1 MKVTIRLET
10 AGDIA
15 GVRAVNLAAFERAI
29 EADLVDRVRSS
40 NIESTSIVALDSD
53 IVVGHIFFTPATIQS
68 GKNPVAGMALGPMAV
83 LPDYQR
89 KGIGSSL
96 AELGIALL
104 RRRKCP
110 YVIVLGHPNYY
121 HKFGFT
127 PAASRGL
134 NCPWDGV
141 PTEAFMVLILDES
154 VMSKTRGTVLYLP
167 EFSSSL

>member
-1 MKVTIRLET
+1 MRVTIRLET

-15 GVRAVNLAAFERAI
+15 GVRAVNLAAFEQAI
-29 EADLVDRVRSS
+29 EADLVDRIRSS
-40 NIESTSIVALDSD
+40 NNRSISIVALDSD
-53 IVVGHIFFTPATIQS
+53 TVVGHIFFTPATIQS

-96 AELGIALL
+96 VELGIALL

-121 HKFGFT
+121 NKFGFT

-134 NCPWDGV
+134 ECPWENV
-141 PTEAFMVLILDES
+141 PKEAFMVLMLDES
-154 VMSKTRGTVLYLP
+154 VMSKVRGTVRYLP
-167 EFSSSL
+167 EFNSTL